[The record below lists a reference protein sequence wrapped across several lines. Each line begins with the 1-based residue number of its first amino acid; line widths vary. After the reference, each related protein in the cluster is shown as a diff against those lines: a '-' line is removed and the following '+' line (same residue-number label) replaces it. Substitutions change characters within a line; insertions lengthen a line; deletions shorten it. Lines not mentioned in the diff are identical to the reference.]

1 MSLNPAPDATPGLH
15 RRFII
20 TSAVAA
26 VVFGILLLRLWYLQV
41 VKDEHYRTLSE
52 RNRTRFIHVDAPR
65 GTMYDRNGVI
75 LVDSR
80 PSFTVSVLRQEVADR
95 DELFRRLAKLTGVE
109 PRLLEARWQV
119 GQRLPGYQPLPLF
132 DDIDR
137 DTMEVIQEHGVELPG
152 VIVEA
157 KPLRDY
163 PHGPVAAH
171 LFGYLGEVTPE
182 DLRHQGAARYRPGN
196 LIGKTGLERLFE
208 EELRGQDGYRLI
220 EVNVRGRE
228 LRQVTTR
235 KPLPGQRLILA
246 LDARV
251 QAAAEEAFG
260 DRAGAAVAL
269 DVRNGD
275 VLALV
280 SRPAYDPAQ
289 FARGISA
296 DEWQQLL
303 DDSRHPMQNKAL
315 RGQYPPGSTFK
326 VAVALAAL
334 EAGVAGPET
343 SVTCSGGIMLG
354 SHEFRCWNRTGH
366 GTVDLHRAMKESCDV
381 WFYRVGLQLGI
392 DRIAATAHRLGL
404 GQPLGFPFGSER
416 GGLIPDR
423 QWKKKRFGTGWY
435 DGETVICSIGQG
447 YVLSTPLQLA
457 AMTAAVANGGTVWR
471 PQVLKRVE
479 NLQGAVLFTPRP
491 EKLSE
496 SSWNPRHLRA
506 VQRSLE
512 AVVNEPGGTAFRSRL
527 AEVTYAGKTGTSQV
541 VGRRGA
547 KEADTS
553 RYEHRDHALFV
564 AYAPAS
570 APEIAVAVVVEH
582 GGHGGSAAAPVAK
595 AMFEAYFGI
604 DRTAPPV
611 VAVPV
616 AEITAAAEDGEGSGA
631 PAEPGDELDLT
642 PLPEGLKLPVP
653 PPAIESERVD
663 PALAPA
669 LRPAER

>member
-20 TSAVAA
+20 FSVVTAA
-26 VVFGILLLRLWYLQV
+26 VFGILLLRLWYLQI
-41 VKDEHYRTLSE
+41 VKDEHYRTLSD
-52 RNRTRFIHVDAPR
+52 RNRTRFIHIDAPR
-65 GTMYDRNGVI
+65 GTMYDRNGVM

-80 PSFTVSVLRQEVADR
+80 PSFTVSVLRQEVTDR
-95 DELFRRLAKLTGVE
+95 QELFSRLAQLTRVE
-109 PRLLEARWQV
+109 PQQLEARWQA

-137 DTMEVIQEHGVELPG
+137 ATMEVIQEHGVDLPG

-163 PHGPVAAH
+163 PYGPVAAH

-182 DLRHQGAARYRPGN
+182 DLRRQDGVRYRPGN
-196 LIGKTGLERLFE
+196 LVGKTGLEHLFE
-208 EELRGQDGYRLI
+208 QELRGQDGYRLI

-235 KPLPGQRLILA
+235 KPLPGQRLILT

-260 DRAGAAVAL
+260 ERAGAAVAL
-269 DVRNGD
+269 DIRNGE

-280 SRPAYDPAQ
+280 SHPAFDPAQ

-296 DEWQQLL
+296 TEWQALL
-303 DDSRHPMQNKAL
+303 DDTRHPMQNKAL

-326 VAVALAAL
+326 VIVALAAL
-334 EAGVAGPET
+334 EAGVARPDT
-343 SVTCSGGIMLG
+343 SFTCSGGIMLG
-354 SHEFRCWNRTGH
+354 SHEFRCWNRQGH

-381 WFYRVGLQLGI
+381 WFYRVGMQLGI
-392 DRIAATAHRLGL
+392 DRIAAAAHRFGL

-423 QWKKKRFGTGWY
+423 QWKKKRFGTNWY

-447 YVLSTPLQLA
+447 YVLATPLQLA

-479 NLQGAVLFTPRP
+479 SLQGAVLLTPKP

-496 SSWNPRHLRA
+496 SRWNASHLRT

-564 AYAPAS
+564 AYAPAA

-604 DRTAPPV
+604 EKAPPPV
-611 VAVPV
+611 VAVQVGDIAAGPV
-616 AEITAAAEDGEGSGA
+616 DDADV
-631 PAEPGDELDLT
+631 EPG
-642 PLPEGLKLPVP
+642 LPEDDEDMAPIPASLSLPVP
-653 PPAIESERVD
+653 PPAIESDDADFQRK
-663 PALAPA
+663 PWLLP
-669 LRPAER
+669 

>member
-20 TSAVAA
+20 FSVAA
-26 VVFGILLLRLWYLQV
+26 AIVFGILLLRLWYLQI
-41 VKDEHYRTLSE
+41 VKDEHYRTLSD
-52 RNRTRFIHVDAPR
+52 RNRTRFIHIDAPR
-65 GTMYDRNGVI
+65 GTMYDRNGI
-75 LVDSR
+75 MLVDSR
-80 PSFTVSVLRQEVADR
+80 PSFTVSVLRQEVTDR
-95 DELFRRLAKLTGVE
+95 QELFRRLAQLTGVGI
-109 PRLLEARWQV
+109 PQLEARWQA

-137 DTMEVIQEHGVELPG
+137 ATMEVIQEHGVELPG

-163 PHGPVAAH
+163 PFGPVAAH

-182 DLRHQGAARYRPGN
+182 DLRRQDEVRYRPGN
-196 LIGKTGLERLFE
+196 LIGKTGLEQLFE
-208 EELRGQDGYRLI
+208 QELRGQDGYRLI

-235 KPLPGQRLILA
+235 KPLPGRRLILT

-251 QAAAEEAFG
+251 QAAAEEALG
-260 DRAGAAVAL
+260 ERAGAAVAL
-269 DVRNGD
+269 DIRNGE

-280 SRPAYDPAQ
+280 SRPAFDPAQ

-296 DEWQQLL
+296 DEWQALL
-303 DDSRHPMQNKAL
+303 DDTRHPMQNKAL

-326 VAVALAAL
+326 VVVALAAL
-334 EAGVAGPET
+334 EAGVARPDT
-343 SVTCSGGIMLG
+343 SFTCSGGISLG
-354 SHEFRCWNRTGH
+354 SHEFRCWNRQGH

-381 WFYRVGLQLGI
+381 WFYRVGMQLGI
-392 DRIAATAHRLGL
+392 DRIAAAAHRLGL

-416 GGLIPDR
+416 GGMVPDR
-423 QWKKKRFGTGWY
+423 QWKKKRFGTNWY

-447 YVLSTPLQLA
+447 YVLATPLQLA

-479 NLQGAVLFTPRP
+479 SLQGAVLLTPKP

-496 SSWNPRHLRA
+496 SRWHASHLRT

-604 DRTAPPV
+604 ERVAPPV
-611 VAVPV
+611 VAVEAEAVDAGV
-616 AEITAAAEDGEGSGA
+616 ADAADAESA
-631 PAEPGDELDLT
+631 PLDDEVEMT
-642 PLPEGLKLPVP
+642 PLPPSLSLPAP
-653 PPAIESERVD
+653 PPAIESDEAD
-663 PALAPA
+663 PNLKPW
-669 LRPAER
+669 LLP